1 MKRVVAGLVVA
12 FLIFYIMTSPDTAA
26 NIVQS
31 TWHVAVGVAHGVGSF
46 LNKLA
51 T

>member
-1 MKRVVAGLVVA
+1 VKRVVAGLVVV
-12 FLIFYIMTSPDTAA
+12 FLIFYIMTSPDAAA

-31 TWHVAVGVAHGVGSF
+31 TWNVAVNVAHGVGTF

-51 T
+51 S

>member
-1 MKRVVAGLVVA
+1 VKRVVAGLVAV
-12 FLIFYIMTSPDTAA
+12 FLVFYIMTSPDTAA

-31 TWHVAVGVAHGVGSF
+31 TWDVAVNVAHGIGNF

-51 T
+51 S